1 MYNYWHKD
9 DLEVNQTTIGIIF
22 TTKIKVGLKKLEE
35 IKADKESKGIKCVRC
50 NKHQNNSWDTF
61 IEFSDNEL
69 WKIVN
74 PEDTQDFK
82 WNYAF
87 IDGQN
92 ITLRQYETIE
102 ENGLWSLEEPI
113 YFNWDYV
120 HGIEDGDE

>member
-1 MYNYWHKD
+1 MYYYWHK

-50 NKHQNNSWDTF
+50 KHQNNSWDTF

-74 PEDTQDFK
+74 PEYTQDCK

-102 ENGLWSLEEPI
+102 ENGLFSLEEPI

>member
-120 HGIEDGDE
+120 HGIEGGDE

>member
-1 MYNYWHKD
+1 MYYCWHK

-22 TTKIKVGLKKLEE
+22 TTKIEVGLKKLEE

-50 NKHQNNSWDTF
+50 KYPNNSWDTF

-74 PEDTQDFK
+74 PEYERDCK

-92 ITLRQYETIE
+92 ITLCQYETIE
-102 ENGLWSLEEPI
+102 DNGLYSLEEPI
-113 YFNWDYV
+113 YFNWDYT
-120 HGIEDGDE
+120 HGIEGGDE